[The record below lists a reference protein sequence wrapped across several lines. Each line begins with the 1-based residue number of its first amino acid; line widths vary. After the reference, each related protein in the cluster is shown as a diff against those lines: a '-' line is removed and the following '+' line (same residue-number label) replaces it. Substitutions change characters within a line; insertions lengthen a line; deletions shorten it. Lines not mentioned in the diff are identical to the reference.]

1 MKIRTK
7 LILTMIPLLS
17 VSVLLL
23 SYVAFQNFATTMQMQ
38 LINGL
43 KTLATHTMDDL
54 SEQMFERLADIR
66 FLSDSNILGNSNLT
80 NQEKVNYLRS
90 MERAFKAYSSISIYE
105 KDGIKIG
112 DTRNVLIGENE
123 SDKEF
128 FREAIKG
135 NLYYDEVPTYSK
147 SLNQYVIHF
156 AAPLFDENKTIDGVV
171 VTRHPI
177 NKIND
182 IFKEVISSDENQDIT
197 DSHIKLDLIS
207 ENGTVIYSSHDRGS
221 ILKVLPVFQELIS
234 QNNTSLF
241 NSNATTPQ
249 IRVNDFEIFVNVPQ
263 GSGHL
268 DYTGSGW
275 FLLLR
280 ENSDIVFGN
289 LQRTIDQF
297 LLVSGVILTIS
308 IVLILFIARTISLP
322 LSKLTKQVIQ
332 IGKGNYD
339 SKIDV
344 KSSDEVGEL
353 ATNFELMRQNINEV
367 NRGLNKIV
375 DDRTKELQ
383 KANEELRQNDEYLA
397 NINKELRLA
406 DKAKEEF
413 MSMISHE
420 LKTPLV
426 PARGYIELLLRQKK
440 IGELNEKQ
448 KKYANII
455 HRNILKLE
463 VLVNDVLDGY
473 KIEMKKLKVQKT
485 SVNIKSLILS
495 VLSDLDSPISE
506 KQIHVHVDLRLNEET
521 TILCDQRRIEQVFAN
536 LIKNAIDF
544 VPPISGKIMIISELV
559 NNNTMVQFSVEDNG
573 TGIPDDKMNKLFHK
587 FYQVDTSLIRKHG
600 GSGLGLAICKGIVEA
615 HGGTI
620 WIDKQYRKGA
630 SFKFTIPFKT

>member
-1 MKIRTK
+1 
-7 LILTMIPLLS
+7 
-17 VSVLLL
+17 
-23 SYVAFQNFATTMQMQ
+23 MQMQ

-43 KTLATHTMDDL
+43 ETMASNTMDNL
-54 SEQMFERLADIR
+54 SRQMFERLADIR

-90 MERAFKAYSSISIYE
+90 MERAFKAYSSISIYD
-105 KDGIKIG
+105 KMGIKIG
-112 DTRNVLIGENE
+112 DTRNIHLGENE

-128 FREAIKG
+128 FREAIQG
-135 NLYYDEVPTYSK
+135 NLYYDSVPTYSE
-147 SLNQYVIHF
+147 SLKQYVIHF
-156 AAPLFDENKTIDGVV
+156 AAPLLDENKTIDGVV

-182 IFKEVISSDENQDIT
+182 IFKEVISSDENMDNT
-197 DSHIKLDLIS
+197 NTYIKLDLIS
-207 ENGTVIYSSHDRGS
+207 ANGTVIYSSHDRGS
-221 ILKVLPVFQELIS
+221 ILKVLPNFQELIS
-234 QNNTSLF
+234 QNNSSLF
-241 NSNATTPQ
+241 NSTAPQ
-249 IRVNDFEIFVNVPQ
+249 IQVNDFEILVSVPQ

-280 ENSDIVFGN
+280 ENTDIVFGN
-289 LQRTIDQF
+289 LQRTVDQF
-297 LLVSGVILTIS
+297 LVISGIILTIS

-322 LSKLTKQVIQ
+322 LSKLTDLVIR

-339 SKIDV
+339 SKIDI

-353 ATNFELMRQNINEV
+353 ATNFEIMRQNVHDV
-367 NRGLNKIV
+367 NRSLNKIV
-375 DDRTKELQ
+375 DDRTRELQ
-383 KANEELRQNDEYLA
+383 EANEELRQNDEYLA
-397 NINKELRLA
+397 NVNKELRLA

-413 MSMISHE
+413 MSMVSHE

-440 IGELNEKQ
+440 IGDLNEKQ

-455 HRNILKLE
+455 YRNILKLE

-473 KIEMKKLKVQKT
+473 KIDMGKLKVQKNLVNVKVLIS
-485 SVNIKSLILS
+485 SVI
-495 VLSDLDSPISE
+495 SDLDSLIGE
-506 KQIHVHVDLRLNEET
+506 KQITVIVDLRLVEET
-521 TILCDQRRIEQVFAN
+521 TIMCDRRRIEQVFAN

-544 VPPISGKIMIISELV
+544 VPPISGKITIISELV

-573 TGIPDDKMNKLFHK
+573 TGIPYEKMDKLFHK

-620 WIDKQYRKGA
+620 WIDKGYREGA
-630 SFKFTIPFKT
+630 AFRFTIPL

>member
-1 MKIRTK
+1 
-7 LILTMIPLLS
+7 
-17 VSVLLL
+17 
-23 SYVAFQNFATTMQMQ
+23 MQMQ

-43 KTLATHTMDDL
+43 ETIASNTMDNL
-54 SEQMFERLADIR
+54 SRQMFERLADIR

-90 MERAFKAYSSISIYE
+90 MERAFKAYSSISIYD
-105 KDGIKIG
+105 KMGIKIG
-112 DTRNVLIGENE
+112 DTRNIHLGENE

-128 FREAIKG
+128 FREAIQG
-135 NLYYDEVPTYSK
+135 NLYYDSVPTYSE
-147 SLNQYVIHF
+147 SLKQYVIHF
-156 AAPLFDENKTIDGVV
+156 AAPLLDENKTIDGVV

-182 IFKEVISSDENQDIT
+182 IFKEVISSDENMDNT
-197 DSHIKLDLIS
+197 NTYIKLDLIS
-207 ENGTVIYSSHDRGS
+207 ANGTVIYSSHDRGS
-221 ILKVLPVFQELIS
+221 ILKVLPNFQELIS
-234 QNNTSLF
+234 QNNSSLF
-241 NSNATTPQ
+241 NSTAPQ
-249 IRVNDFEIFVNVPQ
+249 IQVNDFEILVSVPQ

-280 ENSDIVFGN
+280 ENTDIVFGN
-289 LQRTIDQF
+289 LQRTVDQF
-297 LLVSGVILTIS
+297 LVISGIILTIS

-322 LSKLTKQVIQ
+322 LSKLTDLVIR

-339 SKIDV
+339 SKIDI

-353 ATNFELMRQNINEV
+353 ATNFEIMRQNVHDV
-367 NRGLNKIV
+367 NRSLNKIV
-375 DDRTKELQ
+375 DDRTRELQ
-383 KANEELRQNDEYLA
+383 EANEELRQNDEYLA
-397 NINKELRLA
+397 NVNKELRLA

-413 MSMISHE
+413 MSMVSHE

-440 IGELNEKQ
+440 IGDLNEKQ

-455 HRNILKLE
+455 YRNILKLE

-473 KIEMKKLKVQKT
+473 KIDMGKLKVQKNLVNVKVLIS
-485 SVNIKSLILS
+485 SVI
-495 VLSDLDSPISE
+495 SDLDSLIGE
-506 KQIHVHVDLRLNEET
+506 KQITVIVDLRLVEET
-521 TILCDQRRIEQVFAN
+521 TIMCDRRRIEQVFAN

-544 VPPISGKIMIISELV
+544 VPPISGKITIIAELV

-573 TGIPDDKMNKLFHK
+573 TGIPYEKMDKLFHK

-620 WIDKQYRKGA
+620 WIDKGYREGA
-630 SFKFTIPFKT
+630 AFRFTIPL

>member
-1 MKIRTK
+1 
-7 LILTMIPLLS
+7 
-17 VSVLLL
+17 
-23 SYVAFQNFATTMQMQ
+23 MQMQ

-43 KTLATHTMDDL
+43 ETMASNTMDNL
-54 SEQMFERLADIR
+54 SRQMFERLADIR

-90 MERAFKAYSSISIYE
+90 MERAFKAYSSISIYD
-105 KDGIKIG
+105 KMGIKIG
-112 DTRNVLIGENE
+112 DTRNIHLGENE

-128 FREAIKG
+128 FREAIQG
-135 NLYYDEVPTYSK
+135 NLYYDSVPTYSE
-147 SLNQYVIHF
+147 SLKQYVIHF
-156 AAPLFDENKTIDGVV
+156 AAPLLDENKTIDGVV

-182 IFKEVISSDENQDIT
+182 IFKEVISSDENMDNT
-197 DSHIKLDLIS
+197 NTYIKLDLIS
-207 ENGTVIYSSHDRGS
+207 ANGTVIYSSHDRGS
-221 ILKVLPVFQELIS
+221 ILKVLPNFPELIS
-234 QNNTSLF
+234 QNNSSLF
-241 NSNATTPQ
+241 NSTAPQ
-249 IRVNDFEIFVNVPQ
+249 IQVNDFEILVSVPQ

-280 ENSDIVFGN
+280 ENTDIVFGN
-289 LQRTIDQF
+289 LQRTVDQF
-297 LLVSGVILTIS
+297 LVISGIILTIS

-322 LSKLTKQVIQ
+322 LSKLTDLVIR

-339 SKIDV
+339 SKIDI

-353 ATNFELMRQNINEV
+353 ATNFEIMRQNVHDV
-367 NRGLNKIV
+367 NRSLNKIV
-375 DDRTKELQ
+375 DDRTRELQ
-383 KANEELRQNDEYLA
+383 EANEELRQNDEYLA
-397 NINKELRLA
+397 KVNKELRLA

-413 MSMISHE
+413 MSMVSHE

-440 IGELNEKQ
+440 IGDLNEKQ

-455 HRNILKLE
+455 YRNILKLE

-473 KIEMKKLKVQKT
+473 KIDMGKLKVQKNLVNVKVLIS
-485 SVNIKSLILS
+485 SVI
-495 VLSDLDSPISE
+495 SDLDSLIGE
-506 KQIHVHVDLRLNEET
+506 KQITVIVDLRLVEET
-521 TILCDQRRIEQVFAN
+521 TIMCDRRRIEQVFAN

-544 VPPISGKIMIISELV
+544 VPPISGKITIISELV

-573 TGIPDDKMNKLFHK
+573 TGIPYEKMDKLFHK

-620 WIDKQYRKGA
+620 WIDKGYREGA
-630 SFKFTIPFKT
+630 AFRFTIPL

>member
-1 MKIRTK
+1 
-7 LILTMIPLLS
+7 
-17 VSVLLL
+17 
-23 SYVAFQNFATTMQMQ
+23 MQMQ

-43 KTLATHTMDDL
+43 ETMASNTMDNL
-54 SEQMFERLADIR
+54 SRQMFERLADIR

-90 MERAFKAYSSISIYE
+90 MERAFKAYSSISIYD
-105 KDGIKIG
+105 KMGIKIG
-112 DTRNVLIGENE
+112 DTRNIHLGENE

-128 FREAIKG
+128 FREAIQG
-135 NLYYDEVPTYSK
+135 NLYYDSVPTYSE
-147 SLNQYVIHF
+147 SLKQYVIHF
-156 AAPLFDENKTIDGVV
+156 AAPLLDENKTIDGVV

-182 IFKEVISSDENQDIT
+182 IFKEVISSDENMDNT
-197 DSHIKLDLIS
+197 NTYIKLDLIS
-207 ENGTVIYSSHDRGS
+207 ANGTVIYSSHDRGS
-221 ILKVLPVFQELIS
+221 ILKVLPNFPELIS
-234 QNNTSLF
+234 QNNSSLF
-241 NSNATTPQ
+241 NSTAPQ
-249 IRVNDFEIFVNVPQ
+249 IQVNDFEILVSVPQ

-280 ENSDIVFGN
+280 ENTDIVFGN
-289 LQRTIDQF
+289 LQRTVDQF
-297 LLVSGVILTIS
+297 LVISGIILTIS

-322 LSKLTKQVIQ
+322 LSKLTDLVIR

-339 SKIDV
+339 SKIDI

-353 ATNFELMRQNINEV
+353 ATNFEIMRQNVHDV
-367 NRGLNKIV
+367 NRSLNKIV
-375 DDRTKELQ
+375 DDRTRELQ
-383 KANEELRQNDEYLA
+383 EANEELRQNDEYLA
-397 NINKELRLA
+397 NVNKELRLA

-413 MSMISHE
+413 MSMVSHE

-440 IGELNEKQ
+440 IGDLNEKQ

-455 HRNILKLE
+455 YRNILKLE

-473 KIEMKKLKVQKT
+473 KIDMGKLKVQKNLVNVKVLIS
-485 SVNIKSLILS
+485 SVI
-495 VLSDLDSPISE
+495 SDLDSLIGE
-506 KQIHVHVDLRLNEET
+506 KQITVIVDLRLVEET
-521 TILCDQRRIEQVFAN
+521 TIMCDRRRIEQVFAN

-544 VPPISGKIMIISELV
+544 VPPISGKITIISELV

-573 TGIPDDKMNKLFHK
+573 TGIPYEKMDKLFHK

-615 HGGTI
+615 QGGTI
-620 WIDKQYRKGA
+620 WIDKGYREGA
-630 SFKFTIPFKT
+630 AFRFTIPL

>member
-7 LILTMIPLLS
+7 LILALIPLLS
-17 VSVLLL
+17 FSVLLL

-43 KTLATHTMDDL
+43 ETIASNTMDNL
-54 SEQMFERLADIR
+54 SRQMFERLADIR

-90 MERAFKAYSSISIYE
+90 MERAFKAYSSISIYD
-105 KDGIKIG
+105 KMGIKIG
-112 DTRNVLIGENE
+112 DTRNIHLGENE

-128 FREAIKG
+128 FREAIQG
-135 NLYYDEVPTYSK
+135 NLYYDSVPTYSE
-147 SLNQYVIHF
+147 SLKQYVIHF
-156 AAPLFDENKTIDGVV
+156 AAPLLDENKTIDGVV

-182 IFKEVISSDENQDIT
+182 IFKEVISSDENMDNT
-197 DSHIKLDLIS
+197 NTYIKLDLIS
-207 ENGTVIYSSHDRGS
+207 ANGTVIYSSHDRGS
-221 ILKVLPVFQELIS
+221 ILKVLPNFQELIS
-234 QNNTSLF
+234 QNNSSLF
-241 NSNATTPQ
+241 NSTAPQ
-249 IRVNDFEIFVNVPQ
+249 IQVNDFEILVSVPQ

-280 ENSDIVFGN
+280 ENTDIVFGN
-289 LQRTIDQF
+289 LQRTVDQF
-297 LLVSGVILTIS
+297 LVISGIILTIS

-322 LSKLTKQVIQ
+322 LSKLTDLVIR

-339 SKIDV
+339 SKIDI

-353 ATNFELMRQNINEV
+353 ATNFEIMRQNVHDV
-367 NRGLNKIV
+367 NRSLNKIV
-375 DDRTKELQ
+375 DDRTRELQ
-383 KANEELRQNDEYLA
+383 EANEELRQNDEYLA
-397 NINKELRLA
+397 NVNKELRLA

-413 MSMISHE
+413 MSMVSHE

-440 IGELNEKQ
+440 IGDLNEKQ

-455 HRNILKLE
+455 YRNILKLE

-473 KIEMKKLKVQKT
+473 KIDMGKLKVQKNLVNVKVLIS
-485 SVNIKSLILS
+485 SVI
-495 VLSDLDSPISE
+495 SDLDSLIGE
-506 KQIHVHVDLRLNEET
+506 KQITVIVDLRLVEET
-521 TILCDQRRIEQVFAN
+521 TIMCDRRRIEQVFAN

-544 VPPISGKIMIISELV
+544 VPPISGKITIIAELV

-573 TGIPDDKMNKLFHK
+573 TGIPYEKMDKLFHK

-620 WIDKQYRKGA
+620 WIDKGYREGA
-630 SFKFTIPFKT
+630 AFRFTIPL

>member
-1 MKIRTK
+1 
-7 LILTMIPLLS
+7 
-17 VSVLLL
+17 
-23 SYVAFQNFATTMQMQ
+23 MQMQ

-43 KTLATHTMDDL
+43 ETMASNTMDNL
-54 SEQMFERLADIR
+54 SRQMFERLADIR

-90 MERAFKAYSSISIYE
+90 MERAFKAYSSISIYD
-105 KDGIKIG
+105 KMGIKIG
-112 DTRNVLIGENE
+112 DTRNIHLGENE

-128 FREAIKG
+128 FREAIQG
-135 NLYYDEVPTYSK
+135 NLYYDSVPTYSE
-147 SLNQYVIHF
+147 SLKQYVIHF
-156 AAPLFDENKTIDGVV
+156 AAPLLDENKTIDGVV

-182 IFKEVISSDENQDIT
+182 IFKEVISSDENMDNT
-197 DSHIKLDLIS
+197 NTYIKLDLIS
-207 ENGTVIYSSHDRGS
+207 ANGTVIYSSHDRGS
-221 ILKVLPVFQELIS
+221 ILKVLPNFPELIS
-234 QNNTSLF
+234 QNNSSLF
-241 NSNATTPQ
+241 NSTAPQ
-249 IRVNDFEIFVNVPQ
+249 IQVNDFEILVSVPQ

-280 ENSDIVFGN
+280 ENTDIVFGN
-289 LQRTIDQF
+289 LQRTVDQF
-297 LLVSGVILTIS
+297 LVISGIILTIS

-322 LSKLTKQVIQ
+322 LSKLTDLVIR

-339 SKIDV
+339 SKIDI

-353 ATNFELMRQNINEV
+353 ATNFEIMRQNVHDV
-367 NRGLNKIV
+367 NRSLNKIV
-375 DDRTKELQ
+375 DDRTRELQ
-383 KANEELRQNDEYLA
+383 EANEELRQNDEYLA
-397 NINKELRLA
+397 NVNKELRLA

-413 MSMISHE
+413 MSMVSHE

-440 IGELNEKQ
+440 IGDLNEKQ

-455 HRNILKLE
+455 YRNILKLE

-473 KIEMKKLKVQKT
+473 KIDMGKLKVQKNLVNVKVLIS
-485 SVNIKSLILS
+485 SVI
-495 VLSDLDSPISE
+495 SDLDSLIGE
-506 KQIHVHVDLRLNEET
+506 KQITVIVDLRLVEET
-521 TILCDQRRIEQVFAN
+521 TIMCDRRRIEQVFAN

-544 VPPISGKIMIISELV
+544 VPPISGKITIISELV

-573 TGIPDDKMNKLFHK
+573 TGIPYEKMDKLFHK

-620 WIDKQYRKGA
+620 WIDKGYREGA
-630 SFKFTIPFKT
+630 AFRFTIPL

>member
-1 MKIRTK
+1 
-7 LILTMIPLLS
+7 
-17 VSVLLL
+17 
-23 SYVAFQNFATTMQMQ
+23 MQMQ

-43 KTLATHTMDDL
+43 ETMASNTMDNL
-54 SEQMFERLADIR
+54 SRQMFERLADIR

-90 MERAFKAYSSISIYE
+90 MERAFKAYSSISIYD
-105 KDGIKIG
+105 KMGIKIG
-112 DTRNVLIGENE
+112 DTRNIHLGENE

-128 FREAIKG
+128 FREAIQG
-135 NLYYDEVPTYSK
+135 NLYYDSVPTYSE
-147 SLNQYVIHF
+147 SLKQYVIHF
-156 AAPLFDENKTIDGVV
+156 AAPLLDENKTIDGVV

-182 IFKEVISSDENQDIT
+182 IFKEIISSDENMDNT
-197 DSHIKLDLIS
+197 NTYIKLDLIS
-207 ENGTVIYSSHDRGS
+207 ANGTVIYSSHDRGS
-221 ILKVLPVFQELIS
+221 ILKVLPNFQELIS
-234 QNNTSLF
+234 QNNSSLF
-241 NSNATTPQ
+241 NSTAPQ
-249 IRVNDFEIFVNVPQ
+249 IQVNDFEILVSVPQ

-280 ENSDIVFGN
+280 ENTDIVFGN
-289 LQRTIDQF
+289 LQRTVDQF
-297 LLVSGVILTIS
+297 LVVSGIILTIS

-322 LSKLTKQVIQ
+322 LSKLTDLVIR

-339 SKIDV
+339 SKIDI

-353 ATNFELMRQNINEV
+353 ATNLEIMSKNVHDV
-367 NRGLNKIV
+367 NRSLNKIV
-375 DDRTKELQ
+375 DDRTRELQ
-383 KANEELRQNDEYLA
+383 EANEELRQNDKYLA
-397 NINKELRLA
+397 NVNKELRLA

-413 MSMISHE
+413 MSMVSHE

-440 IGELNEKQ
+440 IGDLIEKQ

-455 HRNILKLE
+455 YRNILKLE

-473 KIEMKKLKVQKT
+473 KIDMGKLKVQKNLVNVKVLIS
-485 SVNIKSLILS
+485 SVI
-495 VLSDLDSPISE
+495 SDLDSLIGE
-506 KQIHVHVDLRLNEET
+506 KQITVNVDLRLVEET
-521 TILCDQRRIEQVFAN
+521 TIMCDRRRIEQVFAN

-544 VPPISGKIMIISELV
+544 VPPISGKITIIAELV

-573 TGIPDDKMNKLFHK
+573 TGIPYEKMDKLFHK

-620 WIDKQYRKGA
+620 WLDKGYREGA
-630 SFKFTIPFKT
+630 AFRFTIPL

>member
-1 MKIRTK
+1 
-7 LILTMIPLLS
+7 
-17 VSVLLL
+17 
-23 SYVAFQNFATTMQMQ
+23 MQMQ

-43 KTLATHTMDDL
+43 ETIASNTMDNL
-54 SEQMFERLADIR
+54 SRQMFERLADIR

-90 MERAFKAYSSISIYE
+90 MERAFKAYSSISIYD
-105 KDGIKIG
+105 KMGIKIG
-112 DTRNVLIGENE
+112 DTRNIHLGENE

-128 FREAIKG
+128 FREAIQG
-135 NLYYDEVPTYSK
+135 NLYYDSVPTYSE
-147 SLNQYVIHF
+147 SLKQYVIHF
-156 AAPLFDENKTIDGVV
+156 AAPLLDENKTIDGVV

-182 IFKEVISSDENQDIT
+182 IFKEVISSDENMDNT
-197 DSHIKLDLIS
+197 NTYIKLDLIS
-207 ENGTVIYSSHDRGS
+207 ANGTVIYSSHDRGS
-221 ILKVLPVFQELIS
+221 ILKVLPNFPELIS
-234 QNNTSLF
+234 QNNSSLF
-241 NSNATTPQ
+241 NSTAPQ
-249 IRVNDFEIFVNVPQ
+249 IQVNDFEILVSVPQ

-280 ENSDIVFGN
+280 ENTDIVFGN
-289 LQRTIDQF
+289 LQRTVDQF
-297 LLVSGVILTIS
+297 LVVSGIILTIS

-322 LSKLTKQVIQ
+322 LSKLTDLVIR

-339 SKIDV
+339 SKIDI

-353 ATNFELMRQNINEV
+353 ATNFEIMRQNVHDV
-367 NRGLNKIV
+367 NRSLNKIV
-375 DDRTKELQ
+375 DDRTRELQ
-383 KANEELRQNDEYLA
+383 EANEELRQNDEYLA
-397 NINKELRLA
+397 NVNKELRLA

-413 MSMISHE
+413 MSMVSHE

-440 IGELNEKQ
+440 IGDLNEKQ

-455 HRNILKLE
+455 YRNILKLE

-473 KIEMKKLKVQKT
+473 KIDMGKLKVQKNLVNVKVLIS
-485 SVNIKSLILS
+485 SVI
-495 VLSDLDSPISE
+495 SDLDSLIGE
-506 KQIHVHVDLRLNEET
+506 KQITVIVDLRLVEET
-521 TILCDQRRIEQVFAN
+521 TIMCDRRRIEQVFAN

-544 VPPISGKIMIISELV
+544 VPHISGKITIIAELV

-573 TGIPDDKMNKLFHK
+573 TGIPYEKMDKLFHK

-620 WIDKQYRKGA
+620 WIDKGYREGA
-630 SFKFTIPFKT
+630 AFRFTIPL

>member
-1 MKIRTK
+1 
-7 LILTMIPLLS
+7 
-17 VSVLLL
+17 
-23 SYVAFQNFATTMQMQ
+23 MQMQ

-43 KTLATHTMDDL
+43 ETMASNTMDNL
-54 SEQMFERLADIR
+54 SRQMFERLADIR

-90 MERAFKAYSSISIYE
+90 MERAFKAYSSISIYD
-105 KDGIKIG
+105 KMGIKIG
-112 DTRNVLIGENE
+112 DTRNIHLGENE

-128 FREAIKG
+128 FREAIQG
-135 NLYYDEVPTYSK
+135 NLYYDSVPTYSE
-147 SLNQYVIHF
+147 SLKQYVIHF
-156 AAPLFDENKTIDGVV
+156 AAPLLDENKTIDGVV

-182 IFKEVISSDENQDIT
+182 IFKEVISSDENMDNT
-197 DSHIKLDLIS
+197 NTYIKLDLIS
-207 ENGTVIYSSHDRGS
+207 ANGTVIYSSHDRGS
-221 ILKVLPVFQELIS
+221 ILKVLPNFPELIS
-234 QNNTSLF
+234 QNNSSLF
-241 NSNATTPQ
+241 NSTAPQ
-249 IRVNDFEIFVNVPQ
+249 IQVNDFEILVSVPQ

-280 ENSDIVFGN
+280 ENTDIVFGN
-289 LQRTIDQF
+289 LQRTVDQF
-297 LLVSGVILTIS
+297 LVVSGIILTIS

-322 LSKLTKQVIQ
+322 LSKLTDLVIR

-339 SKIDV
+339 SKIDI

-353 ATNFELMRQNINEV
+353 ATNFEIMRQNVHDV
-367 NRGLNKIV
+367 NRSLNKIV
-375 DDRTKELQ
+375 DDRTRELQ
-383 KANEELRQNDEYLA
+383 EANEELRQNDEYLA
-397 NINKELRLA
+397 KVNKELRLA

-413 MSMISHE
+413 MSMVSHE

-440 IGELNEKQ
+440 IGDLNEKQ

-455 HRNILKLE
+455 YRNILKLE

-473 KIEMKKLKVQKT
+473 KIDMGKLKVQKNLVNVKVLIS
-485 SVNIKSLILS
+485 SVI
-495 VLSDLDSPISE
+495 SDLDSLIGE
-506 KQIHVHVDLRLNEET
+506 KQITVIVDLRLVEET
-521 TILCDQRRIEQVFAN
+521 TIMCDRRRIEQVFAN

-544 VPPISGKIMIISELV
+544 VPPISGKITIISELV

-573 TGIPDDKMNKLFHK
+573 TGIPYEKMDKLFHK

-620 WIDKQYRKGA
+620 WIDKGYREGA
-630 SFKFTIPFKT
+630 AFRFTIPL

>member
-1 MKIRTK
+1 
-7 LILTMIPLLS
+7 
-17 VSVLLL
+17 
-23 SYVAFQNFATTMQMQ
+23 MQMQ

-43 KTLATHTMDDL
+43 ETIASNTMDNL
-54 SEQMFERLADIR
+54 SRQMFERLADIR

-90 MERAFKAYSSISIYE
+90 MERAFKAYSSISIYD
-105 KDGIKIG
+105 KMGIKIG
-112 DTRNVLIGENE
+112 DTRNIHLGENE

-128 FREAIKG
+128 FREAIQG
-135 NLYYDEVPTYSK
+135 NLYYDSVPTYSE
-147 SLNQYVIHF
+147 SLKQYVIHF
-156 AAPLFDENKTIDGVV
+156 AAPLLDENKTIDGVV

-182 IFKEVISSDENQDIT
+182 IFKEVISSDENMDNT
-197 DSHIKLDLIS
+197 NTYIKLDLIS
-207 ENGTVIYSSHDRGS
+207 ANGTVIYSSHDRGS
-221 ILKVLPVFQELIS
+221 ILKVLPNFQELIS
-234 QNNTSLF
+234 QNNSSLF
-241 NSNATTPQ
+241 NSTAPQ
-249 IRVNDFEIFVNVPQ
+249 IQVNDFEILVSVPQ

-280 ENSDIVFGN
+280 ENTDIVFGN
-289 LQRTIDQF
+289 LQRTVDQF
-297 LLVSGVILTIS
+297 LVISGIILTIS

-322 LSKLTKQVIQ
+322 LSKLTDLVIR

-339 SKIDV
+339 SKIDI

-353 ATNFELMRQNINEV
+353 ATNFEIMRQNVHDV
-367 NRGLNKIV
+367 NRSLNKIV
-375 DDRTKELQ
+375 DDRTRELQ
-383 KANEELRQNDEYLA
+383 EANEELRQNDEYLA
-397 NINKELRLA
+397 NVNKELRLA

-413 MSMISHE
+413 MSMVSHE

-440 IGELNEKQ
+440 IGDLNEKQ

-455 HRNILKLE
+455 YRNILKLE

-473 KIEMKKLKVQKT
+473 KIDMGKLKVQKNLVNVKVLIS
-485 SVNIKSLILS
+485 SVI
-495 VLSDLDSPISE
+495 SDLDSLIGE
-506 KQIHVHVDLRLNEET
+506 KQITVIVVLRLVEET
-521 TILCDQRRIEQVFAN
+521 TIMCDRRRIEQVFAN

-544 VPPISGKIMIISELV
+544 VPHISGKITIIAELV

-573 TGIPDDKMNKLFHK
+573 TGIPYEKMDKLFHK

-620 WIDKQYRKGA
+620 WIDKGYREGA
-630 SFKFTIPFKT
+630 AFRFTIPL

>member
-7 LILTMIPLLS
+7 LILALIPLLS
-17 VSVLLL
+17 FSVLLL

-43 KTLATHTMDDL
+43 ETMASNTMDNL
-54 SEQMFERLADIR
+54 SRQMFERLADIR

-90 MERAFKAYSSISIYE
+90 MERAFKAYSSISIYD
-105 KDGIKIG
+105 KMGIKIG
-112 DTRNVLIGENE
+112 DTRNIHLGENE

-128 FREAIKG
+128 FREAIQG
-135 NLYYDEVPTYSK
+135 NLYYDSVPTYSE
-147 SLNQYVIHF
+147 SLKQYVIHF
-156 AAPLFDENKTIDGVV
+156 AAPLLDENKTIDGVV

-182 IFKEVISSDENQDIT
+182 IFKEVISSDENMDNT
-197 DSHIKLDLIS
+197 NTYIKLDLIS
-207 ENGTVIYSSHDRGS
+207 ANGTVIYSSHDRGS
-221 ILKVLPVFQELIS
+221 ILKVLPNFPELIS
-234 QNNTSLF
+234 QNNSSLF
-241 NSNATTPQ
+241 NSTAPQ
-249 IRVNDFEIFVNVPQ
+249 IQVNDFEILVSVPQ

-280 ENSDIVFGN
+280 ENTDIVFGN
-289 LQRTIDQF
+289 LQRTVDQF
-297 LLVSGVILTIS
+297 LVVSGIILTIS

-322 LSKLTKQVIQ
+322 LSKLTDLVIR

-339 SKIDV
+339 SKIDI

-353 ATNFELMRQNINEV
+353 ATNFEIMRQNVHDV
-367 NRGLNKIV
+367 NRSLNKIV
-375 DDRTKELQ
+375 DDRTRELQ
-383 KANEELRQNDEYLA
+383 EANEELRQNDEYLA
-397 NINKELRLA
+397 NVNKELRLA

-413 MSMISHE
+413 MSMVSHE

-440 IGELNEKQ
+440 IGDLNEKQ

-455 HRNILKLE
+455 YRNILKLE

-473 KIEMKKLKVQKT
+473 KIDMGKLKVQKNLVNVKVLIS
-485 SVNIKSLILS
+485 SVI
-495 VLSDLDSPISE
+495 SDLDSLIGE
-506 KQIHVHVDLRLNEET
+506 KQITVIVVLRLVEET
-521 TILCDQRRIEQVFAN
+521 TIMCDRRRIEQVFAN

-544 VPPISGKIMIISELV
+544 VPPISGKITIIAELV

-573 TGIPDDKMNKLFHK
+573 TGIPYEKMDKLFHK

-620 WIDKQYRKGA
+620 WIDKGYREGA
-630 SFKFTIPFKT
+630 AFRFTIPL

>member
-1 MKIRTK
+1 
-7 LILTMIPLLS
+7 
-17 VSVLLL
+17 
-23 SYVAFQNFATTMQMQ
+23 MQMQ

-43 KTLATHTMDDL
+43 ETMASNTMDNL
-54 SEQMFERLADIR
+54 SRQMFERLADIR

-90 MERAFKAYSSISIYE
+90 MERAFKAYSSISIYD
-105 KDGIKIG
+105 KMGIKIG
-112 DTRNVLIGENE
+112 DTRNIHLGENE

-128 FREAIKG
+128 FREAIQG
-135 NLYYDEVPTYSK
+135 NLYYDSVPTYSE
-147 SLNQYVIHF
+147 SLKQYVIHF
-156 AAPLFDENKTIDGVV
+156 AAPLLDENKTIDGVV

-182 IFKEVISSDENQDIT
+182 IFKEVISSDENMDNT
-197 DSHIKLDLIS
+197 NTYIKLDLIS
-207 ENGTVIYSSHDRGS
+207 ANGTVIYSSHDRGS
-221 ILKVLPVFQELIS
+221 ILKVLPNFQELIS
-234 QNNTSLF
+234 QNNSSLF
-241 NSNATTPQ
+241 NSTAPQ
-249 IRVNDFEIFVNVPQ
+249 IQVNDFEILVSVPQ

-280 ENSDIVFGN
+280 ENTDIVFGN
-289 LQRTIDQF
+289 LQRTVDQF
-297 LLVSGVILTIS
+297 LVISGIILTIS

-322 LSKLTKQVIQ
+322 LSKLTDLVIR

-339 SKIDV
+339 SKIDI

-353 ATNFELMRQNINEV
+353 ATNFEIMRQNVHDV
-367 NRGLNKIV
+367 NRSLNKIV
-375 DDRTKELQ
+375 DDRTRELQ
-383 KANEELRQNDEYLA
+383 EANEELRQNDEYLA
-397 NINKELRLA
+397 KVNKELRLA

-413 MSMISHE
+413 MSMVSHE

-440 IGELNEKQ
+440 IGDLNEKQ

-455 HRNILKLE
+455 YRNILKLE

-473 KIEMKKLKVQKT
+473 KIDMGKLKVQKNLVNVKVLIS
-485 SVNIKSLILS
+485 SVI
-495 VLSDLDSPISE
+495 SDLDSLIGE
-506 KQIHVHVDLRLNEET
+506 KQITVIVDLRLVEET
-521 TILCDQRRIEQVFAN
+521 TIMCDRRRIEQVFAN

-544 VPPISGKIMIISELV
+544 VPPISGKITIIAELV

-573 TGIPDDKMNKLFHK
+573 TGIPYEKMDKLFHK

-620 WIDKQYRKGA
+620 WIDKGYREGA
-630 SFKFTIPFKT
+630 AFRFTIPL

>member
-1 MKIRTK
+1 
-7 LILTMIPLLS
+7 
-17 VSVLLL
+17 
-23 SYVAFQNFATTMQMQ
+23 MQMQ

-43 KTLATHTMDDL
+43 ETIASNTMDNL
-54 SEQMFERLADIR
+54 SRQMFERLADIR

-90 MERAFKAYSSISIYE
+90 MERAFKAYSSISIYD
-105 KDGIKIG
+105 KMGIKIG
-112 DTRNVLIGENE
+112 DTRNIHLGENE

-128 FREAIKG
+128 FREAIQG
-135 NLYYDEVPTYSK
+135 NLYYDSVPTYSE
-147 SLNQYVIHF
+147 SLKQYVIHF
-156 AAPLFDENKTIDGVV
+156 AAPLLDENKTIDGVV

-182 IFKEVISSDENQDIT
+182 IFKEVISSDENMDNT
-197 DSHIKLDLIS
+197 NTYIKLDLIS
-207 ENGTVIYSSHDRGS
+207 ANGTVIYSSHDRGS
-221 ILKVLPVFQELIS
+221 ILKVLPNFQELIS
-234 QNNTSLF
+234 QNNSSLF
-241 NSNATTPQ
+241 NSTAPQ
-249 IRVNDFEIFVNVPQ
+249 IQVNDFEILVSVPQ

-280 ENSDIVFGN
+280 ENTDIVFGN
-289 LQRTIDQF
+289 LQRTVDQF
-297 LLVSGVILTIS
+297 LVVSGIILTIS

-322 LSKLTKQVIQ
+322 LSKLTDLVIR

-339 SKIDV
+339 SKIDI

-353 ATNFELMRQNINEV
+353 ATNFEIMRQNVHDV
-367 NRGLNKIV
+367 NRSLNKIV
-375 DDRTKELQ
+375 DDRTRELQ
-383 KANEELRQNDEYLA
+383 EANEELRQNDEYLA
-397 NINKELRLA
+397 NVNKELRLA

-413 MSMISHE
+413 MSMVSHE

-440 IGELNEKQ
+440 IGDLNEKQ

-455 HRNILKLE
+455 YRNILKLE

-473 KIEMKKLKVQKT
+473 KIDMGKLKVQKNLVNVKVLIS
-485 SVNIKSLILS
+485 SVI
-495 VLSDLDSPISE
+495 SDLDSLIGE
-506 KQIHVHVDLRLNEET
+506 KQITVIVDLRLVEET
-521 TILCDQRRIEQVFAN
+521 TIMCDRRRIEQVFAN

-544 VPPISGKIMIISELV
+544 VPPISGKITIIAELV

-573 TGIPDDKMNKLFHK
+573 TGIPYEKMDKLFHK

-615 HGGTI
+615 QGGTI
-620 WIDKQYRKGA
+620 WIDKGYREGA
-630 SFKFTIPFKT
+630 AFRFTIPL

>member
-1 MKIRTK
+1 
-7 LILTMIPLLS
+7 
-17 VSVLLL
+17 
-23 SYVAFQNFATTMQMQ
+23 MQMQ

-43 KTLATHTMDDL
+43 ETMASNTMDNL
-54 SEQMFERLADIR
+54 SRQMFERLADIR

-90 MERAFKAYSSISIYE
+90 MERAFKAYSSISIYD
-105 KDGIKIG
+105 KMGIKIG
-112 DTRNVLIGENE
+112 DTRNIHLGENE

-128 FREAIKG
+128 FREAIQG
-135 NLYYDEVPTYSK
+135 NLYYDSVPTYSE
-147 SLNQYVIHF
+147 SLKQYVIHF
-156 AAPLFDENKTIDGVV
+156 AAPLLDENKTIDGVV

-182 IFKEVISSDENQDIT
+182 IFKEVISSDENMDNT
-197 DSHIKLDLIS
+197 NTYIKLDLIS
-207 ENGTVIYSSHDRGS
+207 ANGTVIYSSHDRGS
-221 ILKVLPVFQELIS
+221 ILKVLPNFQELIS
-234 QNNTSLF
+234 QNNSSLF
-241 NSNATTPQ
+241 NSTAPQ
-249 IRVNDFEIFVNVPQ
+249 IQVNDFEILVSVPQ

-280 ENSDIVFGN
+280 ENTDIVFGN
-289 LQRTIDQF
+289 LQRTVDQF
-297 LLVSGVILTIS
+297 LVISGIILTIS

-322 LSKLTKQVIQ
+322 LSKLTDLVIR

-339 SKIDV
+339 SKIDI

-353 ATNFELMRQNINEV
+353 ATNFEIMRQNVHDV
-367 NRGLNKIV
+367 NRSLNKIV
-375 DDRTKELQ
+375 DDRTRELQ
-383 KANEELRQNDEYLA
+383 EANEELRQNDEYLA
-397 NINKELRLA
+397 NVNKELRLA

-413 MSMISHE
+413 MSMVSHE

-440 IGELNEKQ
+440 IGDLNEKQ

-455 HRNILKLE
+455 YRNILKLE

-473 KIEMKKLKVQKT
+473 KIDMGKLKVQKNLVNVKVLIS
-485 SVNIKSLILS
+485 SVI
-495 VLSDLDSPISE
+495 SDLDSLIGE
-506 KQIHVHVDLRLNEET
+506 KQITVIVDLRLVEET
-521 TILCDQRRIEQVFAN
+521 TIMCDRRRIEQVFAN

-544 VPPISGKIMIISELV
+544 VPPISGKITIIAELV

-573 TGIPDDKMNKLFHK
+573 TGIPYEKMDKLFHK

-620 WIDKQYRKGA
+620 WIDKGYREGA
-630 SFKFTIPFKT
+630 AFRFTIPL

>member
-1 MKIRTK
+1 
-7 LILTMIPLLS
+7 
-17 VSVLLL
+17 
-23 SYVAFQNFATTMQMQ
+23 MQMQ

-43 KTLATHTMDDL
+43 ETIASNTMDNL
-54 SEQMFERLADIR
+54 SRQMFERLADIR

-90 MERAFKAYSSISIYE
+90 MERAFKAYSSISIYD
-105 KDGIKIG
+105 KMGIKIG
-112 DTRNVLIGENE
+112 DTRNIHLGENE

-128 FREAIKG
+128 FREAIQG
-135 NLYYDEVPTYSK
+135 NLYYDSVPTYSE
-147 SLNQYVIHF
+147 SLKQYVIHF
-156 AAPLFDENKTIDGVV
+156 AAPLLDENKTIDGVV

-182 IFKEVISSDENQDIT
+182 IFKEVISSDENMDNT
-197 DSHIKLDLIS
+197 NTYIKLDLIS
-207 ENGTVIYSSHDRGS
+207 ANGTVIYSSHDRGS
-221 ILKVLPVFQELIS
+221 ILKVLPNFPELIS
-234 QNNTSLF
+234 QNNSSLF
-241 NSNATTPQ
+241 NSTAPQ
-249 IRVNDFEIFVNVPQ
+249 IQVNDFEILVSVPQ

-280 ENSDIVFGN
+280 ENTDIVFGN
-289 LQRTIDQF
+289 LQRTVDQF
-297 LLVSGVILTIS
+297 LVVSGIILTIS

-322 LSKLTKQVIQ
+322 LSKLTDLVIR

-339 SKIDV
+339 SKIDI

-353 ATNFELMRQNINEV
+353 ATNFEIMRQNVHDV
-367 NRGLNKIV
+367 NRSLNKIV
-375 DDRTKELQ
+375 DDRTRELQ
-383 KANEELRQNDEYLA
+383 EANEELRQNDEYLA
-397 NINKELRLA
+397 KVNKELRLA

-413 MSMISHE
+413 MSMVSHE

-440 IGELNEKQ
+440 IGDLNEKQ

-455 HRNILKLE
+455 YRNILKLE

-473 KIEMKKLKVQKT
+473 KIDMGKLKVQKNLVNVKVLIS
-485 SVNIKSLILS
+485 SVI
-495 VLSDLDSPISE
+495 SDLDSLIGE
-506 KQIHVHVDLRLNEET
+506 KQITVIVDLRLVEET
-521 TILCDQRRIEQVFAN
+521 TIMCDRRRIEQVFAN

-544 VPPISGKIMIISELV
+544 VPHISGKITIIAELV

-573 TGIPDDKMNKLFHK
+573 TGIPYEKMDKLFHK

-620 WIDKQYRKGA
+620 WIDKGYREGA
-630 SFKFTIPFKT
+630 AFRFTIPL